1 LEIADILLDHGADIN
16 ATSLH
21 GRTSLHLIAMC
32 VSANESSQQFSTAEA
47 LDQTP
52 SERVQLATLLR
63 QRGAKLEVYDDN
75 RWTPFLAAVR
85 AGNIDMA
92 RLLLES
98 NCDSSAVD
106 KVGGCA
112 LHIAGTHIRQRSDEC
127 THVCGLWG

>member
-1 LEIADILLDHGADIN
+1 
-16 ATSLH
+16 
-21 GRTSLHLIAMC
+21 MC

-75 RWTPFLAAVR
+75 HWTPFLAAVR